1 VLSTDEI
8 SPVFLYMLTV
18 SLPSRTFTVIIIAD
32 GVVLL

>member
-18 SLPSRTFTVIIIAD
+18 SLPSRTFGKATR
-32 GVVLL
+32 L